1 MICSCKVQ
9 DAWSNMFQAP
19 LAGNALQVT
28 HNYPQLLLPIW
39 SLCLLSLLRYIKS
52 RGYSDSEKLATPQKW
67 RNKKRSFDV
76 TLLNSFESRDDVDFL
91 TYNISTMT
99 STFCMWELFC
109 KQKHW
114 WTKSPW
120 NSICQTSSSQPTLNL
135 PPSNVLHTP
144 GCHWRLQTCSPSRSE
159 ATCRNM
165 QLLK

>member
-19 LAGNALQVT
+19 LAGNPLQVT

-91 TYNISTMT
+91 TYNISTIRKNQRLKT
-99 STFCMWELFC
+99 HPPATGKP
-109 KQKHW
+109 KQNVKPGIDWKYTWLIAEEFQRICNLVH
-114 WTKSPW
+114 
-120 NSICQTSSSQPTLNL
+120 SISWSIFR
-135 PPSNVLHTP
+135 V
-144 GCHWRLQTCSPSRSE
+144 E
-159 ATCRNM
+159 Y
-165 QLLK
+165 K

>member
-19 LAGNALQVT
+19 LAGNPLQVT

-67 RNKKRSFDV
+67 KNKKRSFDV

-114 WTKSPW
+114 WRKSPW
-120 NSICQTSSSQPTLNL
+120 NSICPNIFLSTHLELATEQRAPHARVPLATSD
-135 PPSNVLHTP
+135 
-144 GCHWRLQTCSPSRSE
+144 LQSE
-159 ATCRNM
+159 
-165 QLLK
+165 